1 MSVSD
6 FFLKL
11 LYFEKRELE
20 RVKAIEILI
29 RAQTHLLLQIQSKD
43 KIDMNKFW
51 PLSELDIKEIENP
64 IYDIEK
70 IQEITKKVWG

>member
-20 RVKAIEILI
+20 RIKAIEILI

-43 KIDMNKFW
+43 KIDINKFW
-51 PLSELDIKEIENP
+51 PIGEQEKIIEP

-70 IQEITKKVWG
+70 IEELTKKVWG